1 MPASRYPIVL
11 RRYHR
16 KKRNS
21 KETVLIED
29 REYDHCDAKGQFQ
42 RWVWTGV
49 EFIYSCN
56 ITEEVLQERI
66 KNSRIPLVWDDLKL
80 YPYEDDIDAKKQQ
93 NITSMLDRLRREM
106 S

>member
-1 MPASRYPIVL
+1 MPASQYPKVL
-11 RRYHR
+11 RRYRR
-16 KKRNS
+16 KKRFS

-29 REYDHCDAKGQFQ
+29 REYDAYDPKGRFQ

-49 EFIYSCN
+49 EFIYSLN
-56 ITEEVLQERI
+56 ITEEVLRERS
-66 KNSRIPLVWDDLKL
+66 KNSIPLAFDDLKP
-80 YPYEDDIDAKKQQ
+80 YPHEDDVDTKKQQ